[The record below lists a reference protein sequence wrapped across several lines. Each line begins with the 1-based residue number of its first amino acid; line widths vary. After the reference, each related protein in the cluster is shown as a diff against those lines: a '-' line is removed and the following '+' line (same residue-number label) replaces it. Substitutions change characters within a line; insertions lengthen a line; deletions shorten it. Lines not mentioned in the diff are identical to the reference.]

1 MPWLRRRADWTCG
14 GGRGCYRA
22 PQMSSDGEFVS
33 EVPSEVSRP
42 PLLRLVWKNPAPPA
56 PRKPLDLA
64 SAIERHLSG
73 ADGLTDEEFLRLFAR
88 RAVPV
93 RPAWAE
99 AAGIV

>member
-1 MPWLRRRADWTCG
+1 
-14 GGRGCYRA
+14 
-22 PQMSSDGEFVS
+22 MSGEGDVSDGPRAS
-33 EVPSEVSRP
+33 M
-42 PLLRLVWKNPAPPA
+42 LRLVWKNPAPPV

-88 RAVPV
+88 RALPV

-99 AAGIV
+99 AAGRLS

>member
-1 MPWLRRRADWTCG
+1 
-14 GGRGCYRA
+14 
-22 PQMSSDGEFVS
+22 MSGEGEFVS
-33 EVPSEVSRP
+33 EVPRSS
-42 PLLRLVWKNPAPPA
+42 LLRLVWKNPAPPS

>member
-1 MPWLRRRADWTCG
+1 MPAAPVEWTW
-14 GGRGCYRA
+14 GGRAECYGA
-22 PQMSSDGEFVS
+22 LQMSGEG
-33 EVPSEVSRP
+33 EVSDVPRATT
-42 PLLRLVWKNPAPPA
+42 LRLVWKNPCPPP

-99 AAGIV
+99 AGGVLS

>member
-1 MPWLRRRADWTCG
+1 MSGEPVEPASDAPRR
-14 GGRGCYRA
+14 
-22 PQMSSDGEFVS
+22 SHLSI
-33 EVPSEVSRP
+33 
-42 PLLRLVWKNPAPPA
+42 VWRNPCPPA

-73 ADGLTDEEFLRLFAR
+73 SDGLTDEEFLRTFAR

-99 AAGIV
+99 AAR

>member
-1 MPWLRRRADWTCG
+1 MLRCL
-14 GGRGCYRA
+14 
-22 PQMSSDGEFVS
+22 QMSGEGDVSDS
-33 EVPSEVSRP
+33 PRSSN
-42 PLLRLVWKNPAPPA
+42 LRLVWKNPCPPA

-93 RPAWAE
+93 RPAWAQ
-99 AAGIV
+99 AAGVVS

>member
-1 MPWLRRRADWTCG
+1 MLRYFW
-14 GGRGCYRA
+14 
-22 PQMSSDGEFVS
+22 MSGETSDFVS
-33 EVPSEVSRP
+33 DAPRPSH
-42 PLLRLVWKNPAPPA
+42 LRLAWSNPCPPG

-93 RPAWAE
+93 RPAWA
-99 AAGIV
+99 AGLS

>member
-1 MPWLRRRADWTCG
+1 MPRRSHPVERTR
-14 GGRGCYRA
+14 GGRAGCYGGL
-22 PQMSSDGEFVS
+22 QMSGEGDFVSDGPRAS
-33 EVPSEVSRP
+33 T
-42 PLLRLVWKNPAPPA
+42 LRLVWKNPAPPV

-99 AAGIV
+99 AAGRLS

>member
-1 MPWLRRRADWTCG
+1 MPPLWGPVEWTS
-14 GGRGCYRA
+14 GGRAGCYGGL
-22 PQMSSDGEFVS
+22 QMSGEGDVVSD
-33 EVPSEVSRP
+33 VPRAST
-42 PLLRLVWKNPAPPA
+42 LRLVWKNPCPPL

-99 AAGIV
+99 AAGVVS

>member
-1 MPWLRRRADWTCG
+1 MPPVWGPADWTSG
-14 GGRGCYRA
+14 GQAGCYRGL
-22 PQMSSDGEFVS
+22 QMSGEGDVVSD
-33 EVPSEVSRP
+33 VPRSSI
-42 PLLRLVWKNPAPPA
+42 LRLVWKNPCPPP

-73 ADGLTDEEFLRLFAR
+73 ADGLTDAEFLRLFAR

-99 AAGIV
+99 GAGVVS

>member
-1 MPWLRRRADWTCG
+1 VSG
-14 GGRGCYRA
+14 E
-22 PQMSSDGEFVS
+22 SSESS
-33 EVPSEVSRP
+33 ESVTESPRPSA
-42 PLLRLVWKNPAPPA
+42 LRLVWKNPSPPPA
-56 PRKPLDLA
+56 RKPLDLA

-99 AAGIV
+99 AAGIL